1 MQKSLIT
8 LLISSVFLLS
18 ACNENE
24 KEVQVLS
31 EKLQKAEQTIAQLN
45 RDIAKSQQN
54 LTAYQAENEQ
64 KQAEA
69 AGNDAPFPALKVKIV
84 TLYKKQESLKLQG
97 GETRAEAS
105 IDYWVSLPETG
116 IDWLDNLNARQ
127 MLNYYEQEDL
137 AKKSP
142 ESELQKPDPNK
153 ITGTEKTDLLKAVE
167 KSYAND
173 LAMLKE
179 GGIFGMSNV
188 AVTTYLGQRNN
199 LVMFSHSH
207 YIYSGGAHGLYWTN
221 YVNIDIEQKKVI
233 GLDDIIAEGKKEV
246 MKERLWQAY
255 QNPSPDEEGKTDN
268 FMPKD
273 EFYLAEDFLF
283 TDEGVKFVYPPYS
296 LASFAAGEV
305 SLIIPWE
312 EANPLLTEAYRR
324 EPANAYELSPTAG
337 AEQPLE

>member
-1 MQKSLIT
+1 MQKSLII
-8 LLISSVFLLS
+8 LLISSAFLLS

-24 KEVQVLS
+24 KEVRALS
-31 EKLQKAEQTIAQLN
+31 EKLQNAEQTIAQLHQ
-45 RDIAKSQQN
+45 DIAKSRQK

-64 KQAEA
+64 KQAEIA
-69 AGNDAPFPALKVKIV
+69 ENAPFPALKVKIV
-84 TLYKKQESLKLQG
+84 TLYKKQESLKHQG
-97 GETRAEAS
+97 GESRAEAS
-105 IDYWVSLPETG
+105 IDYLISLPETG

-142 ESELQKPDPNK
+142 ESELPKPDPNK
-153 ITGTEKTDLLKAVE
+153 ITGTEKADLLKAVE

-199 LVMFSHSH
+199 LVTFSHSH

-233 GLDDIIAEGKKEV
+233 DLDDIIAKDKKEAV
-246 MKERLWQAY
+246 KELLWQAY
-255 QNPSPDEEGKTDN
+255 QGHSPDNEGKVDS

-283 TDEGVKFVYPPYS
+283 TDEGVKFVYPPYA
-296 LASFAAGEV
+296 LASFAEGEV
-305 SLIIPWE
+305 SLVIPWE